1 MIVYPRNIRQ
11 KELEDKKFVF
21 LSNKNNLS
29 FVHRQF
35 SATLWLYLN
44 PKKHIPLHIIL
55 HLHKGL
61 SPLKCGRGNPANY
74 QHQPTSWQP
83 QRKVPGETNLCPTLI
98 PTLWKHCLPGTEY
111 QKNTILLLYYKEGS
125 RIRFVSDPKDLT
137 FFFLKIQLTA
147 KRLWSG
153 LLEISCMSNYH
164 TWRIAKANSK
174 VWKLTFLH
182 CANVYSFCIY

>member
-1 MIVYPRNIRQ
+1 MCTQGTIKQ
-11 KELEDKKFVF
+11 KELEAKKFIF

-35 SATLWLYLN
+35 SATLCLYLN
-44 PKKHIPLHIIL
+44 PKKHVPLHIIL
-55 HLHKGL
+55 HLYKGL

-83 QRKVPGETNLCPTLI
+83 QRRVPGETNLCPTLI

-111 QKNTILLLYYKEGS
+111 QKKEAFCCSTIEKVQGLGLFQ
-125 RIRFVSDPKDLT
+125 IPKTWL

-164 TWRIAKANSK
+164 TWRIAKANRK

>member
-1 MIVYPRNIRQ
+1 MRNFWNNLILTQIFVRQELLQELVNGLCYLQVVIMMIVYPRNIRQ

-98 PTLWKHCLPGTEY
+98 PTL
-111 QKNTILLLYYKEGS
+111 
-125 RIRFVSDPKDLT
+125 
-137 FFFLKIQLTA
+137 
-147 KRLWSG
+147 
-153 LLEISCMSNYH
+153 
-164 TWRIAKANSK
+164 
-174 VWKLTFLH
+174 
-182 CANVYSFCIY
+182 